1 MQEYYGGTA
10 AHFQAR
16 TSTPLEDSINSY
28 SIASGWQRFRSYWKA
43 YVFQSTLGGLTSFLV
58 LLFLSIEEAVLIA
71 ALGASA
77 FIVFARPFD
86 LTARPQNVTGGHL
99 IGFTVGCLCAL
110 IPHDGT
116 IFALACHALAVG
128 LSIFVMV
135 VVNMQHPPAAATAL
149 GMAVRGFS
157 EPALAAIITIT
168 LILALA
174 HVILRPHLRNL
185 F

>member
-1 MQEYYGGTA
+1 M
-10 AHFQAR
+10 
-16 TSTPLEDSINSY
+16 
-28 SIASGWQRFRSYWKA
+28 
-43 YVFQSTLGGLTSFLV
+43 
-58 LLFLSIEEAVLIA
+58 
-71 ALGASA
+71 
-77 FIVFARPFD
+77 
-86 LTARPQNVTGGHL
+86 
-99 IGFTVGCLCAL
+99 
-110 IPHDGT
+110 
-116 IFALACHALAVG
+116 G

>member
-1 MQEYYGGTA
+1 
-10 AHFQAR
+10 
-16 TSTPLEDSINSY
+16 
-28 SIASGWQRFRSYWKA
+28 
-43 YVFQSTLGGLTSFLV
+43 
-58 LLFLSIEEAVLIA
+58 
-71 ALGASA
+71 
-77 FIVFARPFD
+77 
-86 LTARPQNVTGGHL
+86 
-99 IGFTVGCLCAL
+99 
-110 IPHDGT
+110 
-116 IFALACHALAVG
+116 
-128 LSIFVMV
+128 MV